1 MYSNKQIEE
10 IMSKINIVD
19 VIKKYI
25 DLEKKDKN
33 YFGLCPFHDDK
44 TKSFLVSEEKQMF
57 YCFGCGE
64 GGDAI
69 AFLMKYKN
77 ISFDKSL
84 KILAD
89 LADIELEENIN
100 EDTSISDKKK
110 TILKINKEAAMY
122 YYCMLHEKEG
132 KKGKEY
138 FDKRVLSKNTIKK
151 FGLGFTDGTLVSHLR
166 DKGYSDDQIIEAGLA
181 SLNEKYGARDKF
193 WNRVMFP
200 IFDNNENVI
209 GFGGRVMDDSK
220 PKYLNSPE
228 TPVFDKSKN
237 LFGLNLA
244 RFTKSSFFIICEGYM
259 DVIAMHQAGFDM
271 AVASLGTAFTYQ
283 QAQVLKRYTDT
294 VILSYDSDGPG
305 VNATLRGIENL
316 KQAGLKGKVLD
327 LKPYKD
333 PDEFI
338 KNLGKEAFKERL
350 ENAKDTLTF
359 ELEILKQNKEKE
371 LEENTYFENL
381 SKKLLNMDDDF
392 TI

>member
-25 DLEKKDKN
+25 DLEKKDKG

-69 AFLMKYKN
+69 TFLMKYKN

-89 LADIELEENIN
+89 LADIELEENVN
-100 EDTSISDKKK
+100 EDISISDKKK

-138 FDKRVLSKNTIKK
+138 FDKRVLSKDTIKK
-151 FGLGFTDGTLVSHLR
+151 FGLGFTDGTLVSYLR
-166 DKGYSDDQIIEAGLA
+166 DKGYSDGQIIEAGLA
-181 SLNEKYGARDKF
+181 SPNEKYGARDKF

-228 TPVFDKSKN
+228 TLVFDKSKN

-244 RFTKSSFFIICEGYM
+244 RFTKSPFFIICEGYM

-305 VNATLRGIENL
+305 INATLRGIENL

-359 ELEILKQNKEKE
+359 ELEILKRNKEKE
-371 LEENTYFENL
+371 LEENTYFENM